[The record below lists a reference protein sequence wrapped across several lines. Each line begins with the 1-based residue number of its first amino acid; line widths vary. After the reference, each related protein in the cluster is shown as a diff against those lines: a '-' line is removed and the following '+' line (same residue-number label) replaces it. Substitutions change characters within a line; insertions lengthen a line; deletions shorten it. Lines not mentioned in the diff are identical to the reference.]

1 MHRTCCCL
9 AESGRTSWLDWTIF
23 GKFGRMIYDT
33 FRVRFD
39 HEHRDGAI
47 HLHSDFSL
55 VSGVHDFNPTQN
67 PNAISSFSWRNVM
80 KTYLICFSVLVSV
93 LLGRALHAQVPPE
106 FPKSQP
112 EHKWL
117 QQFVGQWESEL
128 ECKMGPDQPTM
139 KCKLAISSR
148 MLGDFWVVNE
158 LSGDMMGTPMVGIQT
173 IGYDTEE
180 NAYVGTWV
188 DSMMNHMWKYEGS
201 VDESGIAAAG

>member
-1 MHRTCCCL
+1 
-9 AESGRTSWLDWTIF
+9 
-23 GKFGRMIYDT
+23 
-33 FRVRFD
+33 
-39 HEHRDGAI
+39 
-47 HLHSDFSL
+47 
-55 VSGVHDFNPTQN
+55 
-67 PNAISSFSWRNVM
+67 M

-117 QQFVGQWESEL
+117 QQFVGQWDSEL
-128 ECKMGPDQPTM
+128 ESKMGPDQPTM

-173 IGYDTEE
+173 IGYDTEK

-201 VDESGIAAAG
+201 VDESGKLLTLEAEGPNFMAAGKTTKFRDAYEFKSADHIVATSSLLTDDGKWVVFMTGQMHRTKPAK